1 MLNYSIYILFT
12 FIFSIITAQPPI
24 VDISCLIKSEAN
36 HITTQSTNDFN
47 DCTVALQDIG
57 VAVRKWGFFTVTNH
71 GINQT
76 LINELLYQSKH
87 FFSLNNSQIYDPI
100 RRLVNNSRGYTDLE
114 YTKQK
119 VDAKRVFDIG
129 HTPYPELDERDP
141 LNIVLGQHFFY
152 MLSYML
158 QCNILIY

>member
-1 MLNYSIYILFT
+1 MTNYSVFILFT
-12 FIFSIITAQPPI
+12 FIFSITTAQPPV

-36 HITTQSTNDFN
+36 HVINQSNYDFN
-47 DCTVALQDIG
+47 NCATAFQDIG
-57 VAVRKWGFFTVTNH
+57 LAVREWGFFTVTKH

-76 LINELLYQSKH
+76 LIDELLEQSKH

-100 RRLVNNSRGYTDLE
+100 RRQLNNSRGYTDLE

-129 HTPYPELDERDP
+129 HIPYPELDERDP
-141 LNIVLGQHFFY
+141 LNIVLGQY
-152 MLSYML
+152 SL
-158 QCNILIY
+158 